1 MVVSALLGGGF
12 AIQSPEFE
20 GLTERKSPSIYK
32 RFEIRVSVTFKYVVI
47 EPAEELVSS
56 AEPTLRDSD
65 EVLIWWFCIESENST
80 CCLIFAA
87 TS

>member
-20 GLTERKSPSIYK
+20 GLSQRKSPSIYK
-32 RFEIRVSVTFKYVVI
+32 CFEIRVSVTFKYVVI

-65 EVLIWWFCIESENST
+65 EVLIWWFCISENST